1 MQFSKS
7 LLFTAVALI
16 APLAIQASPI
26 SPSPLLIIDGL
37 TFSNFTCSTLASG
50 TIVSPGCVASQS
62 SSGVAVSTITI
73 PGIGIEFGA
82 SNFLAA
88 NNSVNDLRI
97 NYTVTAPTSA
107 ITSVGLY
114 FNAIYAGQAVSSVT
128 ETLYDTSG
136 HEITQATVQVGSSM
150 FGSPAILSD
159 TIALNGAYTTLNVT
173 KDINLTALANAS
185 TQFSYVDQTFTFS
198 SVPEP
203 GTTALMGAGLT
214 LFGLALRRRFSQK
227 QAA

>member
-16 APLAIQASPI
+16 APLAIEASPI
-26 SPSPLLIIDGL
+26 SPSPTLSIDGL
-37 TFSNFTCSTLASG
+37 TFSNFTCSTMSSG
-50 TIVSPGCVASQS
+50 TIVSPGCAASPS

-88 NNSVNDLRI
+88 DSSVNDLRI
-97 NYTVTAPTSA
+97 NYTVTASASA
-107 ITSVGLY
+107 ITAVGLY
-114 FNAIYAGQAVSSVT
+114 FDAIYAGQAVSSVT
-128 ETLYDTSG
+128 ETLYDTFG
-136 HEITQATVQVGSSM
+136 NEITQATVQVGSAV

-173 KDINLTALANAS
+173 KDINLMALANSS
-185 TQFSYVDQTFTFS
+185 TQFSYVDQTFNLS
-198 SVPEP
+198 AAPEP
-203 GTTALMGAGLT
+203 GTSALMGGGLT
-214 LFGLALRRRFSQK
+214 LFGLVLRRRFSQK